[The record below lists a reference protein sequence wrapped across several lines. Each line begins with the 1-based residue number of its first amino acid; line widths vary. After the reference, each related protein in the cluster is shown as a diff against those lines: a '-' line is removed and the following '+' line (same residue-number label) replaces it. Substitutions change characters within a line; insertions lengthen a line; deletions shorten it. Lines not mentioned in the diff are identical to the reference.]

1 MYFEE
6 SSSSKLSDFG
16 EADNLH
22 NIKHINSY
30 YYMFEKRNPF
40 YFSPELLNI
49 YLRKNPNYINLK
61 KSDVFAYGVM
71 AFEAFFDGLTPFL
84 YPM

>member
-1 MYFEE
+1 
-6 SSSSKLSDFG
+6 
-16 EADNLH
+16 
-22 NIKHINSY
+22 
-30 YYMFEKRNPF
+30 MFEKRNPF

-84 YPM
+84 YPMQYREIDPIYKYIYT